1 MAFRMKDSQQM
12 LTMTVAQ
19 IENFPKLSKKKK
31 IFSHAKTQVNIDN

>member
-19 IENFPKLSKKKK
+19 IENFPKLSRKKKK
-31 IFSHAKTQVNIDN
+31 YFLMLKPK

>member
-1 MAFRMKDSQQM
+1 MAFRMKDFQHM

-19 IENFPKLSKKKK
+19 IENFPKLSRKK